1 MPSVFKLNNTIKYY
15 DWGSPKWIP
24 ELLSLP
30 NDEGRPWA
38 ELWMGVHPE
47 GPSELAFPSGSIS
60 GGSRL
65 LSELIGQDRVR
76 YLGEDAAGEFGG
88 LPFLYKLL
96 AADRPLSIQAHPNL
110 TQAKAG
116 WERENS
122 LDIPLKAPNRNYKD
136 ANHKP
141 EIICAITP
149 FIAMAGFREPGEI
162 SKRLKA
168 FGFPRLMSLLIAL
181 ETGGDAR
188 GNAAEGERALRC
200 FLAALFALSAETRQA
215 LGEYARSR
223 GRDAS
228 GEYAEERKYAGLF
241 AELYPADPAIIAP
254 LYLNLINLKPGEAI
268 NIPAGILHAYVHGF
282 GIELMANSDNV
293 LRGGLTPKHVDLG
306 ELTGILRFAPFKP
319 ETLSC
324 GENLPGLFRYPS
336 PCREFSLYRMIGSGG
351 ITGDGAA
358 PFPLSCP
365 VIVIVVEGQLAITTA
380 CNAEHLSLKRGES
393 AFIAPRKQPPIFS
406 GDYIAF
412 IAGTG
417 TDIL

>member
-1 MPSVFKLNNTIKYY
+1 MLSVFKLNNTIKRY

-24 ELLSLP
+24 ELLGLP
-30 NDEGRPWA
+30 NDGGEPWA

-47 GPSELAFPSGSIS
+47 GPSRLAFPAGSVS
-60 GGSRL
+60 DGPRL
-65 LSELIGQDRVR
+65 LSGLIGQDRER
-76 YLGEDAAGEFGG
+76 YLGKDLAGEFGG

-110 TQAKAG
+110 AQAKAG

-122 LDIPLKAPNRNYKD
+122 LGIPLKAPNRNYKD

-149 FIAMAGFREPGEI
+149 FTAMAGFREPGEI
-162 SKRLKA
+162 SRGLKA
-168 FGFPRLMSLLIAL
+168 FGFPRLTSLLTAL

-188 GNAAEGERALRC
+188 SDAAAGEQALRR
-200 FLAALFALSAETRQA
+200 FFAALFALPAETRQA

-223 GRDAS
+223 GKDAS
-228 GEYAEERKYAGLF
+228 GEYAEEWKYAGRF
-241 AELYPADPAIIAP
+241 AELYPADPALIAP
-254 LYLNLINLKPGEAI
+254 LYLNLINLKPGEAM
-268 NIPAGILHAYVHGF
+268 NIPAGILHAYMHGF

-293 LRGGLTPKHVDLG
+293 LRGGLTPKHVDPE

-319 ETLSC
+319 EILGC
-324 GENLPGLFRYPS
+324 GENSPGLFRYPS
-336 PCREFSLYRMIGSGG
+336 PCREFSLYRMIGRGG
-351 ITGDGAA
+351 IAGEG

-365 VIVIVVEGQLAITTA
+365 AIVIVIEGKLVITA
-380 CNAEHLSLKRGES
+380 ARNAEKLSLNRGES
-393 AFIAPRKQPPIFS
+393 AFIAPGKPPPVFS

-417 TDIL
+417 TAL